1 MKEISATE
9 ASRNFSKLLDE
20 VEQGRDFSITRGG
33 KVIARLGPNRGK
45 TGADL
50 TALYDRYGPD
60 PELADLI
67 EEGRRAVY
75 DQQPRY
81 VDGS

>member
-20 VEQGRDFSITRGG
+20 VEQGKDFSITRGG
-33 KVIARLGPNRGK
+33 KVIARLGPTNRG

-50 TALYDRYGPD
+50 IALYERRGPD

-67 EEGRRAVY
+67 EEGRRSVV
-75 DQQPRY
+75 DQEPRY
-81 VDGS
+81 VHGS